1 MRNYLLAVAFTA
13 LLAAVYSVQNAG
25 YVTVRFLFWT
35 RDVPQGIWEAAIFAA
50 GCVVMW
56 LLSLFGSMEM
66 RDRCMEKVS
75 DLEARIGKLE
85 KNCSLQEES
94 GIPQE
99 RLLLRRRAVAFQ
111 CDPRRMRMLLQK
123 RINETGRNS
132 KSDCPVQ
139 SRTSPDRSAVFLD
152 KEPCGEDGVFTGNC
166 RSS

>member
-75 DLEARIGKLE
+75 DLESRIGKLE
-85 KNCSLQEES
+85 KYCALQEETAS
-94 GIPQE
+94 RGKESSSEGEQLLSCDIPGGECAAEADKRDQE
-99 RLLLRRRAVAFQ
+99 EQ
-111 CDPRRMRMLLQK
+111 Q
-123 RINETGRNS
+123 E
-132 KSDCPVQ
+132 
-139 SRTSPDRSAVFLD
+139 
-152 KEPCGEDGVFTGNC
+152 
-166 RSS
+166 

>member
-1 MRNYLLAVAFTA
+1 MKNYLLAVAFTA

-94 GIPQE
+94 ASCGKDSSSEGEQLLSSAIPRDEDVVERDKRDREEQQE
-99 RLLLRRRAVAFQ
+99 
-111 CDPRRMRMLLQK
+111 
-123 RINETGRNS
+123 
-132 KSDCPVQ
+132 
-139 SRTSPDRSAVFLD
+139 
-152 KEPCGEDGVFTGNC
+152 
-166 RSS
+166 